1 MVVGSPT
8 WARTR
13 DLRINS
19 PSLYRLSYRG
29 IVVPAYAWVAI
40 WESGI
45 LPAETVSRHCTP
57 SMNHWWRNA
66 GKQAQLI
73 TLAIASATYPILRE
87 FIAATHIRPESS
99 A

>member
-1 MVVGSPT
+1 VFIGSPT

-29 IVVPAYAWVAI
+29 IAVPAYAWVAI

-45 LPAETVSRHCTP
+45 LPADSVSRHCTT
-57 SMNHWWRNA
+57 SMNPLVIERWEL
-66 GKQAQLI
+66 G
-73 TLAIASATYPILRE
+73 SADHSCDRVG
-87 FIAATHIRPESS
+87 HISNV